1 MDPRA
6 RRTRNKLREAV
17 TDLAAERAIGEITV
31 AEVAR
36 RAGVTRNT
44 VYNHAP
50 TPTALLCL
58 FLGEEVDNLSDAFLD
73 EVERTSAVD
82 IRAALHSVIE
92 ALLRHVAEYATI
104 YEPAFAGATAPIM
117 SDLLAQQ
124 CAHGMHVYITRH
136 PELMPE
142 YENLADNPDAL
153 ALAAEIHVAFVS
165 RGAVGAISAWLRS
178 PPPHSVEAGVVALL
192 NSLPGWWY
200 GRPGQVGEREPSAS
214 GAA

>member
-17 TDLAAERAIGEITV
+17 TSLAAERAIGEITV
-31 AEVAR
+31 ADVAR

-50 TPTALLCL
+50 TPTALLCQ
-58 FLGEEVDNLSDAFLD
+58 FLGEEIDDLSNVFLD
-73 EVERTSAVD
+73 KVESNSAVD
-82 IRAALHSVIE
+82 VRAALHSDIE
-92 ALLRHVAEYATI
+92 ALLRHVAQYATI
-104 YEPAFAGATAPIM
+104 YEQAFAGATAPVM
-117 SDLLAQQ
+117 SDLLAQH
-124 CAHGMHVYITRH
+124 CAHGMRVYITRH

-142 YENLADNPDAL
+142 YEKLADNPEGL

-178 PPPHSVEAGVVALL
+178 PPPHSVEAGAVALL

-200 GRPGQVGEREPSAS
+200 GRPGQARERGPSES